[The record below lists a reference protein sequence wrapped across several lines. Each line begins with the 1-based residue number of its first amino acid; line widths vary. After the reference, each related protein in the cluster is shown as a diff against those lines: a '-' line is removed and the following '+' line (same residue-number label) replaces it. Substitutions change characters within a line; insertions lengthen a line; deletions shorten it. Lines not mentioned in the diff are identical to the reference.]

1 MTLSRQGAVSAP
13 HQDDLPASATGEP
26 TAGVREALPRL
37 SVFETGEALPPVHD
51 ETRVPTPD
59 EMQLITELARGLH
72 LYGAPAHRI
81 EHMIE
86 AVAQRMGYPL
96 YVLCTPTSVSL
107 AFGPIDRQLLRLI
120 RISPGSV
127 DLARLSRLYE
137 FADEIVNR
145 EVSAQTGAER
155 IAAIHNLR
163 DEIPEWARLAC
174 HGISSFAASI
184 FFQGGV
190 SDVAAATTLGVVVGA
205 ISLLGRRSQKLGT
218 VLDFF
223 SAVVA
228 TVLATLWASW
238 IAPVA
243 IFETVLSA
251 LISLLPGFTLTVA
264 MTELATRNLVSGTAR
279 FASAAITFLQ
289 LGVGVV
295 IGSQLAN
302 AIQLS
307 PEYGP
312 PLQPLTA
319 LMPLAVLV
327 GGVAIALLY
336 HARLRDL
343 PMIALV
349 STIGFMG
356 ARAGAA
362 ALGASVGGFVGALLL
377 GVMGNW
383 YGRRYQQPTLTVT
396 APALTLLVPGSV
408 GFRSISAL
416 MHNDVVGG
424 VDTLITMLVVAASLV
439 AGLLTANVL
448 VRPPASE

>member
-1 MTLSRQGAVSAP
+1 MSTPQPTGLTEQAGDPPLRAT
-13 HQDDLPASATGEP
+13 AS
-26 TAGVREALPRL
+26 RL
-37 SVFETGEALPPVHD
+37 SVFETSDSLWPAD
-51 ETRVPTPD
+51 AETRVPTPA

-72 LYGAPAHRI
+72 LYGAPAHRL

-86 AVAQRMGYPL
+86 AVAQRMGYEL
-96 YVLCTPTSVSL
+96 HVLCTPTSVTL
-107 AFGPIDRQLLRLI
+107 AFGPIDRQILRLI
-120 RISPGSV
+120 RVSPGSV

-145 EVSAQTGAER
+145 EVSSQTGAAR
-155 IAAIHNLR
+155 IAAIHDLR
-163 DEIPEWARLAC
+163 DEIPEWGRLAC

-184 FFQGGV
+184 FFQGGP

-205 ISLLGRRSQKLGT
+205 ISLLGRRSQKLG
-218 VLDFF
+218 VLLDFF
-223 SAVVA
+223 SAMVA

-279 FASAAITFLQ
+279 FASAAITFIQ
-289 LGVGVV
+289 LGVGVA

-302 AIQLS
+302 AIHLT

-312 PLQPLTA
+312 SLQPLTG
-319 LMPLAVLV
+319 LMPVAVLV

-343 PMIALV
+343 PIIAVV
-349 STIGFMG
+349 STIGFVG
-356 ARAGAA
+356 ARVGAA

-383 YGRRYQQPTLTVT
+383 YGRRHHQPTLTVT

-408 GFRSISAL
+408 GFRSISEL
-416 MHNDVVGG
+416 MQNDVVGG
-424 VDTLITMLVVAASLV
+424 VDTLITMVVVAASLV